1 MNKVTCSVVVNAHL
15 SQLQDHLK
23 WTGAVRHQQLPPP
36 EHLCVLC
43 VCVCVCV

>member
-1 MNKVTCSVVVNAHL
+1 MSKVTCSVVVNAHL

-36 EHLCVLC
+36 EHHLRLKTVFLQ
-43 VCVCVCV
+43 